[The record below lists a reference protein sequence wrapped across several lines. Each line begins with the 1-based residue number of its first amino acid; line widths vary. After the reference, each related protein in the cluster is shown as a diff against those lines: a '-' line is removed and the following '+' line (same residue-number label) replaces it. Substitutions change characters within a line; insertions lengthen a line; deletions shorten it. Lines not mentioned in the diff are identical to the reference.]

1 MLLVTVLIAALFGIL
16 QGLRHAFEPDHLAAV
31 STLASE
37 GRSRSSG
44 VWLGALWGLGHALTL
59 FVVGGTLAAVGHALP
74 RRASEGF
81 ELAVAAML
89 VALGVR
95 AVRRAI
101 LQGRAAHAHAHE
113 VADHGHLE
121 PLNHIHFQGRAMAT
135 RPLLIGIVHGLAG
148 SGALTAAVLA
158 ELPDT
163 AGRLGAIACF
173 GFGSILGMAA
183 ISGALGVPLLRLQA
197 RPRVAAGLLL
207 GIGLTSAVLG
217 LSWGVAAAIAL
228 GVQ

>member
-1 MLLVTVLIAALFGIL
+1 VTALVTALFGIL

-37 GRSRSSG
+37 GRSRSAG
-44 VWLGALWGLGHALTL
+44 IWLGALWGLGHALTL
-59 FVVGGTLAAVGHALP
+59 FVVGGTLAALGHALP
-74 RRASEGF
+74 PRASQGF

-89 VALGVR
+89 VGLGLRAIRR
-95 AVRRAI
+95 AV
-101 LQGRAAHAHAHE
+101 LQGQSVHAHSHAGVAHQHLGQLE
-113 VADHGHLE
+113 HVHFHG
-121 PLNHIHFQGRAMAT
+121 QAMAT
-135 RPLLIGIVHGLAG
+135 RPLLIGVVHGLAG

-197 RPRVAAGLLL
+197 RPRVAAGLTL
-207 GIGLTSAVLG
+207 GIGLTSALLG
-217 LSWGVAAAIAL
+217 LSWGVNAAIAL
-228 GVQ
+228 GAQQLK